1 MDETDNP
8 GADDL
13 DLSLPGEAG
22 AEELTADAP
31 GLDMGDIE
39 NLSGDAGVLPELNV
53 EQDVTMD
60 LGSGAD
66 AMDLSGGGLDGL
78 SGGVDA
84 SLKSGSGQ
92 PVLAMSKIQNL
103 RVKVQA
109 VLGTVPLKIS
119 ELANIEKGDLLELD
133 TKIGDPI
140 SIYANGDLIAKA
152 EIVVTPDEPPRF
164 GLTIT
169 EVVSGEV
176 NAG

>member
-1 MDETDNP
+1 MDETDIP
-8 GADDL
+8 GDDL
-13 DLSLPGEAG
+13 DLTLPDEGGTDALE
-22 AEELTADAP
+22 TDAP
-31 GLDMGDIE
+31 SLDVGGLE
-39 NLSGDAGVLPELNV
+39 
-53 EQDVTMD
+53 D
-60 LGSGAD
+60 LGGD
-66 AMDLSGGGLDGL
+66 DGLSLDTDSGGLDTSLDLGAD
-78 SGGVDA
+78 DA
-84 SLKSGSGQ
+84 GMDFDALGATPEEAPMKSGSGQ

-103 RVKVQA
+103 KVKVQA

-140 SIYANGDLIAKA
+140 SIYANGDLIAMA

-176 NAG
+176 TAD